1 MKQLTEFRLTMK
13 NLIIALPFA
22 GGNIYSYNN
31 FELLTVP
38 KYYNID
44 RSKHNITDIHFLVDH
59 LIEEITILIS
69 DVENYYLYGHSMGG
83 LIAFLVCRKLQE
95 RKVKLP
101 KKLIISGRK
110 APEFVRIEKLSE
122 LSDELFL
129 ESLIP
134 LGGIP
139 SELLQN
145 KEILDFFL
153 PIIKHDFRILES
165 YTYEPATTL
174 DIPIDVFYGSSE
186 AEESEMVGWHKETTE
201 KVNITQLKG
210 NHFFIYDFKEY
221 FKEYFHR
228 L

>member
-1 MKQLTEFRLTMK
+1 MK
-13 NLIIALPFA
+13 NMIIALPFA

-44 RSKHNITDIHFLVDH
+44 RSKYNITDIHILVDH
-59 LIEEITILIS
+59 LIEEILMLIS
-69 DVENYYLYGHSMGG
+69 EAENYYLYGHSMGG
-83 LIAFLVCRKLQE
+83 LLAFLVCRKLQE
-95 RKVKLP
+95 RKIRLP
-101 KKLIISGRK
+101 KKLIVSGRK
-110 APEFVRIEKLSE
+110 APEFVKIEKLSQ
-122 LSDELFL
+122 LSDEAFI

-145 KEILDFFL
+145 KEVLDFFL

-165 YTYEPATTL
+165 YNYEPATTL

-186 AEESEMVGWHKETTE
+186 AEESEMAGWNKETTG
-201 KVNITQLKG
+201 KVHITKLKG

-221 FKEYFHR
+221 FKEYFHK

>member
-13 NLIIALPFA
+13 NMIIALPFA

-44 RSKHNITDIHFLVDH
+44 RAKHNITDIHFLADH
-59 LIEEITILIS
+59 LIEEITMLIS

-83 LIAFLVCRKLQE
+83 LMAFLVCRKLQE
-95 RKVKLP
+95 RKIKLP

-110 APEFVRIEKLSE
+110 APEFIRIEKLSE

-145 KEILDFFL
+145 KEVLDFFL

-165 YTYEPATTL
+165 YQYESAATL
-174 DIPIDVFYGSSE
+174 DIPIDIFYGSSE
-186 AEESEMVGWHKETTE
+186 AEESEMAGWHKETTGN
-201 KVNITQLKG
+201 VNITRLKG

-221 FKEYFHR
+221 FKEYFHS